1 MPAIGNV
8 PFKLQ
13 IDEQACRHCR
23 RCLAAE
29 ACRGNAF
36 LVLDPEDSA
45 FIDMSRCWGCLKCMT
60 VCPFRAVVRVE
71 YGTDAA
77 PPSS

>member
-1 MPAIGNV
+1 MPAIGNA
-8 PFKLQ
+8 PFKLH
-13 IDEQACRHCR
+13 IDEQICRHCR

-60 VCPFRAVVRVE
+60 VCPFGAVIRTE
-71 YGTDAA
+71 YGTEVTA
-77 PPSS
+77 P